1 MKKNKFTAPMI
12 LAFEKIF
19 SLCSEGDGHFRLLK
33 MKKIVTLIIN
43 QDVESDFDFRF
54 EFSRL
59 KTTKILRVYSES
71 HAFLRC

>member
-19 SLCSEGDGHFRLLK
+19 SLCSEGDGHFRLLE

-43 QDVESDFDFRF
+43 QAV
-54 EFSRL
+54 
-59 KTTKILRVYSES
+59 K
-71 HAFLRC
+71 